1 MADAPILCHSRPSD
15 TITPPVDAS
24 IRQYRLRPDAVG
36 EAERHLQKTAL
47 IPQLS
52 ILAVVILVSTLLFA
66 RRAPDMKAVLP
77 VAGFAALFL
86 TYMAFVSPKR
96 MHRRLV
102 KCWDTYVL
110 EIGPDYLLRKQGG
123 TPDLR
128 MPFAEIRTIERRP
141 GQGLRVIG
149 KSRYQVI
156 GIPESIEQFEE
167 ILHTVTPLAPVTPPS
182 AGRGLRANIVM
193 GLGFAAYM
201 VMLWSNLPEVVL
213 PLAGVVSGLL
223 VWRFVVLQ
231 RSPNVTRSARRTG
244 WLYLI
249 FVGLCGLRVLQTI
262 GTMRPH

>member
-1 MADAPILCHSRPSD
+1 MDG
-15 TITPPVDAS
+15 S
-24 IRQYRLRPDAVG
+24 IRQYRLPPDAVG
-36 EAERHLQKTAL
+36 EVERHLRKTAL

-52 ILAVVILVSTLLFA
+52 IIAVVILVSTLLFA

-77 VAGFAALFL
+77 FAGFAALFL
-86 TYMAFVSPKR
+86 TYVAFMSPRR

-110 EIGPDYLLRKQGG
+110 EIGPDYLLRKQGE

-128 MPFAEIRTIERRP
+128 MSFAEIRSIERQP

-149 KSRYQVI
+149 TSRYQVI

-167 ILHTVTPLAPVTPPS
+167 ILHTVTPLAPATPPR
-182 AGRGLRANIVM
+182 ADRTLRANIVM

-201 VMLWSNLPEVVL
+201 TMLWSNLPWVVF
-213 PLAGVVSGLL
+213 PLATAVSSLL

-249 FVGLCGLRVLQTI
+249 FVGICGLKVLQTM
-262 GTMRPH
+262 GTMRSH